1 MVAAT
6 PEAYVATMSKAKR
19 VAKIFID
26 YFRNDYTATAIA
38 DYSVRARPAA
48 PVALPLDWK
57 ELKSLKSA
65 SQFTIKDVL
74 KRIKDKR
81 SKPSGRIRQT
91 LAGG

>member
-1 MVAAT
+1 
-6 PEAYVATMSKAKR
+6 

-26 YFRNDYTATAIA
+26 YFRNDYTATAVA
-38 DYSVRARPAA
+38 GYSVRARSAA

-65 SQFTIKDVL
+65 SQFTIRDVL
-74 KRIKDKR
+74 KRIKGKR
-81 SKPSGRIRQT
+81 PDSSGRIRQT